1 MTLNQSQREHEAAC
15 ETIWCY
21 RVNLTLLGLSA
32 SVHVFITSVPCN
44 LGNLNT
50 VWSFVYLQHTE
61 RDAQETENAA
71 ATENYIV
78 NCTLTD
84 TAIIS
89 AAIKSNGHAN
99 KHIFFYHKDIVFW

>member
-1 MTLNQSQREHEAAC
+1 MREDESAAEVKSEWLMTLNQSQREHEAAC

-50 VWSFVYLQHTE
+50 V
-61 RDAQETENAA
+61 
-71 ATENYIV
+71 
-78 NCTLTD
+78 
-84 TAIIS
+84 
-89 AAIKSNGHAN
+89 
-99 KHIFFYHKDIVFW
+99 